1 MEQGALAVWCELHGV
16 DDYEF
21 APHLVE
27 AASTG
32 GLAPVPC

>member
-1 MEQGALAVWCELHGV
+1 MEQGALAVWCELRGV

-21 APHLVE
+21 VPRLVE

-32 GLAPVPC
+32 GLAPVPR